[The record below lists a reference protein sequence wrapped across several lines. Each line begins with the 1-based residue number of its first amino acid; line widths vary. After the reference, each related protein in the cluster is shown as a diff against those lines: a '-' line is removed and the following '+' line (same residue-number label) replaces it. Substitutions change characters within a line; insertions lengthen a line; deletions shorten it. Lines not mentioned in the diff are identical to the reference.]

1 MQTISTHQGLLDFKK
16 STSQRAILEERE
28 HLTSTNVHEI
38 DLNHDISTHIDRIDT
53 KMNRNDKYMT
63 LASQCTTLSGQP
75 SDIREMG
82 TSANN
87 DAVQK

>member
-1 MQTISTHQGLLDFKK
+1 VQTITKHPGLLDFKK
-16 STSQRAILEERE
+16 IISQRAILEERE

-38 DLNHDISTHIDRIDT
+38 YLNHHISTHIDRIGT
-53 KMNRNDKYMT
+53 KMNGNDKYMT
-63 LASQCTTLSGQP
+63 IASQCTTLSGQP
-75 SDIREMG
+75 SDICEMG